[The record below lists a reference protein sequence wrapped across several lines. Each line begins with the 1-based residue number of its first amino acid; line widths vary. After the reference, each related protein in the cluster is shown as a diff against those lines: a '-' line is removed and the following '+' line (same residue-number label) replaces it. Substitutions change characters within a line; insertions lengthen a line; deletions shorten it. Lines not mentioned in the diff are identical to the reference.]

1 MIGAVRGALAAP
13 TSYERRASP
22 SRRDTCAREETAA
35 GCLDDRANVAS
46 SCGAHRTLLLT
57 LTLASAIASACGGAA
72 TETPPAEPPKTAT
85 VAAADPS
92 GAQADNPQCKLFT
105 AAEIAKYIG
114 EPVSPGQNAALG
126 TGCQWLAAD
135 GTGDVIVAVVPSS
148 YHEPPSAAAGYRE
161 LADVGVKGFV
171 APQLDG
177 WVAGAIVGEDAIR
190 VSAAGATATEATT
203 ISLLQDTIKRRAS

>member
-1 MIGAVRGALAAP
+1 MIRAVRGASAVPVSKERCATPTLQGACSDPGEARPWRSRVARARHSGAMTLVVGLAVI
-13 TSYERRASP
+13 
-22 SRRDTCAREETAA
+22 
-35 GCLDDRANVAS
+35 CL
-46 SCGAHRTLLLT
+46 
-57 LTLASAIASACGGAA
+57 SACGGSRTDAPA
-72 TETPPAEPPKTAT
+72 TEAPKTAT
-85 VAAADPS
+85 VPAADPS

-105 AAEIAKYIG
+105 AADIAKYIG

-148 YHEPPSAAAGYRE
+148 YHEPPSAAAGYRA
-161 LADVGVKGFV
+161 LPDVGAKGFV

-190 VSAAGATATEATT
+190 VSAAGASASEAITV
-203 ISLLQDTIKRRAS
+203 SLLQDTIKRRSP

>member
-1 MIGAVRGALAAP
+1 MIGAVRGAPAAP
-13 TSYERRASP
+13 TPHERRARP
-22 SRRDTCAREETAA
+22 TRRACARAEPVAGRVDDPVCAA
-35 GCLDDRANVAS
+35 ASPGVARS
-46 SCGAHRTLLLT
+46 MLLA
-57 LTLASAIASACGGAA
+57 LTLASAISGACGGA
-72 TETPPAEPPKTAT
+72 TTGTPPADAPKTAT
-85 VAAADPS
+85 VPAADAS
-92 GAQADNPQCKLFT
+92 ATQADNPQCKLFT

-148 YHEPPSAAAGYRE
+148 YHEPPTAAAGYRA

-177 WVAGAIVGEDAIR
+177 WVAGAIIGEDAIR
-190 VSAAGATATEATT
+190 VSAAGATASEATT
-203 ISLLQDTIKRRAS
+203 IALLQDTIKRRTS

>member
-1 MIGAVRGALAAP
+1 MIRAVRGTPAAP
-13 TSYERRASP
+13 TSYQRRARPTRGDAS
-22 SRRDTCAREETAA
+22 AREKTAA
-35 GCLDDRANVAS
+35 GQLERRSARRS
-46 SCGAHRTLLLT
+46 RRGRHPLLA
-57 LTLASAIASACGGAA
+57 LTLASAISSACGGATTEA
-72 TETPPAEPPKTAT
+72 PRPETPSIAT
-85 VAAADPS
+85 VPAADPS

-148 YHEPPSAAAGYRE
+148 YHEPPSTVAGYRA

-190 VSAAGATATEATT
+190 VSAAGATASEVATV
-203 ISLLQDTIKRRAS
+203 SLLQDTIKRRAP

>member
-1 MIGAVRGALAAP
+1 MTRIPAAVLCASLALA
-13 TSYERRASP
+13 
-22 SRRDTCAREETAA
+22 
-35 GCLDDRANVAS
+35 
-46 SCGAHRTLLLT
+46 
-57 LTLASAIASACGGAA
+57 ACGGAQQSA
-72 TETPPAEPPKTAT
+72 VPAEAQK
-85 VAAADPS
+85 AAAAVTGDAS
-92 GAQADNPQCKLFT
+92 GAAADNPQCKLFT

-148 YHEPPSAAAGYRE
+148 YHEPSTGAAGYKA
-161 LADVGVKGFV
+161 LADVGTKGFV

-190 VSAAGATATEATT
+190 VSVAGATATEATAV
-203 ISLLQDTIKRRAS
+203 SLLKDTIKRRSP

>member
-1 MIGAVRGALAAP
+1 MVPLYMPFASTVVPTPIAA
-13 TSYERRASP
+13 
-22 SRRDTCAREETAA
+22 
-35 GCLDDRANVAS
+35 
-46 SCGAHRTLLLT
+46 
-57 LTLASAIASACGGAA
+57 
-72 TETPPAEPPKTAT
+72 K
-85 VAAADPS
+85 
-92 GAQADNPQCKLFT
+92 
-105 AAEIAKYIG
+105 
-114 EPVSPGQNAALG
+114 NAALG

-190 VSAAGATATEATT
+190 VSAAGATASEVATV
-203 ISLLQDTIKRRAS
+203 SLLQDTIKRRAS

>member
-1 MIGAVRGALAAP
+1 MIRAVRGVPAALAP
-13 TSYERRASP
+13 HERRARP
-22 SRRDTCAREETAA
+22 TRRACARAEPAG
-35 GCLDDRANVAS
+35 GCLDDRVHAAGSSGVAGS
-46 SCGAHRTLLLT
+46 LLLAV
-57 LTLASAIASACGGAA
+57 TLAAVISSACGGATTQTA
-72 TETPPAEPPKTAT
+72 PADAPKTAT
-85 VAAADPS
+85 VPAADAS
-92 GAQADNPQCKLFT
+92 AVQADNPQCKLFT

-148 YHEPPSAAAGYRE
+148 YHEPPSAAAGYRA

-177 WVAGAIVGEDAIR
+177 WVAGAIIGEDAIR
-190 VSAAGATATEATT
+190 VSAAGATASEATT
-203 ISLLQDTIKRRAS
+203 IALLQDTIKRRAS

>member
-1 MIGAVRGALAAP
+1 MIGAVRGAPAAP
-13 TSYERRASP
+13 TSYERRARP
-22 SRRDTCAREETAA
+22 TCGDASAREETAA
-35 GCLDDRANVAS
+35 GQLERISTRRSRRDRRA
-46 SCGAHRTLLLT
+46 LLA
-57 LTLASAIASACGGAA
+57 LTLASAISSACGGATTEA
-72 TETPPAEPPKTAT
+72 PRPETPSTAT
-85 VAAADPS
+85 VPAADPS

-148 YHEPPSAAAGYRE
+148 YHEPPSTVAGYRV
-161 LADVGVKGFV
+161 LGDVGVKGFV

-190 VSAAGATATEATT
+190 VSAAGATASEASAV
-203 ISLLQDTIKRRAS
+203 SLLQDTIKRRAP

>member
-1 MIGAVRGALAAP
+1 MAGFLP
-13 TSYERRASP
+13 T
-22 SRRDTCAREETAA
+22 
-35 GCLDDRANVAS
+35 
-46 SCGAHRTLLLT
+46 
-57 LTLASAIASACGGAA
+57 ACGGAKP
-72 TETPPAEPPKTAT
+72 EPPAAEAPRTAS
-85 VAAADPS
+85 VPAADAS

-105 AAEIAKYIG
+105 VADIAKYIG

-148 YHEPPSAAAGYRE
+148 YHEPPSAAPGYRA

-171 APQLDG
+171 SPQLDG

-190 VSAAGATATEATT
+190 VSAAGATASEATT
-203 ISLLQDTIKRRAS
+203 IALLQDTMQRRAR

>member
-1 MIGAVRGALAAP
+1 MVLFAA
-13 TSYERRASP
+13 
-22 SRRDTCAREETAA
+22 
-35 GCLDDRANVAS
+35 
-46 SCGAHRTLLLT
+46 
-57 LTLASAIASACGGAA
+57 TLAVVPSACGGSK
-72 TETPPAEPPKTAT
+72 TDPPAAEAPKTAT
-85 VAAADPS
+85 VPAADAS

-105 AAEIAKYIG
+105 AVDIGKYIG

-148 YHEPPSAAAGYRE
+148 YHEPPSAAPGYRA
-161 LADVGVKGFV
+161 LPDVGAKGFV

-190 VSAAGATATEATT
+190 VSAAGATASEATT
-203 ISLLQDTIKRRAS
+203 VSLLQDTMKRRAR

>member
-1 MIGAVRGALAAP
+1 MRAAARP
-13 TSYERRASP
+13 AEASP
-22 SRRDTCAREETAA
+22 AET
-35 GCLDDRANVAS
+35 
-46 SCGAHRTLLLT
+46 
-57 LTLASAIASACGGAA
+57 
-72 TETPPAEPPKTAT
+72 PKTAT

-148 YHEPPSAAAGYRE
+148 YHEPPS
-161 LADVGVKGFV
+161 D
-171 APQLDG
+171 
-177 WVAGAIVGEDAIR
+177 
-190 VSAAGATATEATT
+190 
-203 ISLLQDTIKRRAS
+203 RRGLPCAR

>member
-1 MIGAVRGALAAP
+1 MIRAVRGTPAAP
-13 TSYERRASP
+13 TSYQRRARPTRGDAS
-22 SRRDTCAREETAA
+22 AREETAA
-35 GCLDDRANVAS
+35 GQLERRSARRS
-46 SCGAHRTLLLT
+46 RRGRHPLLA
-57 LTLASAIASACGGAA
+57 LTLASAISSACGGATTEA
-72 TETPPAEPPKTAT
+72 PRPETPSIAT
-85 VAAADPS
+85 VPAADPS
-92 GAQADNPQCKLFT
+92 GAQPDNPQCKLFT

-148 YHEPPSAAAGYRE
+148 YHEPPSTVAGYRA

-190 VSAAGATATEATT
+190 VSAAGATASEVATV
-203 ISLLQDTIKRRAS
+203 SLLQDTIKRRAP

>member
-1 MIGAVRGALAAP
+1 MIRAVRGAAAVPVSGERCASKTIRGRVCSDPEVQRAGRPRLPRAVRTHAAAALVLGLAF
-13 TSYERRASP
+13 
-22 SRRDTCAREETAA
+22 
-35 GCLDDRANVAS
+35 
-46 SCGAHRTLLLT
+46 
-57 LTLASAIASACGGAA
+57 AISTGCGGPRTDAPA
-72 TETPPAEPPKTAT
+72 TDAPKTAS
-85 VAAADPS
+85 VPSADPS

-105 AAEIAKYIG
+105 AGDIAKYIG

-148 YHEPPSAAAGYRE
+148 YHEPPSAAPGYRVLPE
-161 LADVGVKGFV
+161 VGTKGFV

-190 VSAAGATATEATT
+190 VSAAGATASEATT
-203 ISLLQDTIKRRAS
+203 VSLLQDTIKRRAP